1 MSVLFFG
8 VRRVPRYEKDWFSG
22 ALAGWW
28 FARQGGAGRVLLGRG
43 LIKKGQISKLGAS
56 DSSSRKNRAITGIS
70 GNIGNSESR
79 CTRKTRVTDRSR
91 HVAAAKLPRNSGIA
105 EAVSHPGKYSDRSDR
120 VAHT

>member
-43 LIKKGQISKLGAS
+43 LIKKDKFRSWEHRI
-56 DSSSRKNRAITGIS
+56 RRPENRAITGIP

>member
-43 LIKKGQISKLGAS
+43 LIKKDKFRSWEHRIRRPEKPARLPAFP
-56 DSSSRKNRAITGIS
+56 GIS
-70 GNIGNSESR
+70 AI
-79 CTRKTRVTDRSR
+79 RKAGAPVKR
-91 HVAAAKLPRNSGIA
+91 A
-105 EAVSHPGKYSDRSDR
+105 
-120 VAHT
+120 

>member
-43 LIKKGQISKLGAS
+43 LIKRTNFEVGSIGFVVPKKPR
-56 DSSSRKNRAITGIS
+56 DYRHSREYRQFGKP
-70 GNIGNSESR
+70 
-79 CTRKTRVTDRSR
+79 V
-91 HVAAAKLPRNSGIA
+91 
-105 EAVSHPGKYSDRSDR
+105 HP
-120 VAHT
+120 

>member
-43 LIKKGQISKLGAS
+43 LIKKDKFRSWEHRI
-56 DSSSRKNRAITGIS
+56 RRPEKNRAITGIP
-70 GNIGNSESR
+70 GKIGNSESR

>member
-56 DSSSRKNRAITGIS
+56 DSSSRKTARLPAFPGIS
-70 GNIGNSESR
+70 AI
-79 CTRKTRVTDRSR
+79 RKAGAPVKR
-91 HVAAAKLPRNSGIA
+91 A
-105 EAVSHPGKYSDRSDR
+105 
-120 VAHT
+120 

>member
-43 LIKKGQISKLGAS
+43 LIKKDKFRIWEHLIRRPEKPR
-56 DSSSRKNRAITGIS
+56 DYRHSREYRQFGKP
-70 GNIGNSESR
+70 
-79 CTRKTRVTDRSR
+79 V
-91 HVAAAKLPRNSGIA
+91 
-105 EAVSHPGKYSDRSDR
+105 HP
-120 VAHT
+120 

>member
-8 VRRVPRYEKDWFSG
+8 VRRVPRYEKDWFSE

-43 LIKKGQISKLGAS
+43 LIKKDKFRSWEHRI
-56 DSSSRKNRAITGIS
+56 RRPEKNRAITGIP

>member
-43 LIKKGQISKLGAS
+43 LIKKDKF
-56 DSSSRKNRAITGIS
+56 
-70 GNIGNSESR
+70 
-79 CTRKTRVTDRSR
+79 RSWEHR
-91 HVAAAKLPRNSGIA
+91 IRRPTLWL
-105 EAVSHPGKYSDRSDR
+105 
-120 VAHT
+120 